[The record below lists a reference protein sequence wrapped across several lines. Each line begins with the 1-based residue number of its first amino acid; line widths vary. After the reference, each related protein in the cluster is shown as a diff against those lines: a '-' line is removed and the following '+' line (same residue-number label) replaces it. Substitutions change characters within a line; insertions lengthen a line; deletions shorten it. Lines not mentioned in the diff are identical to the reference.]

1 MLLQQVL
8 RWILQYICTRISAVA
23 RITVMIGGKKSCNNR
38 KCQCH
43 HRRCQCLHK
52 SYIIVDHVKCHDRQN
67 KIVLLYPPQLSIWN
81 TILHSLRIT
90 YKLSITLSPFHTSST
105 ISSECDYISL
115 PAVSLPDAFYY
126 TGGLQ
131 FQYKTQELPHIRQLP
146 RDPT

>member
-1 MLLQQVL
+1 MYKDQCCCQNHCND
-8 RWILQYICTRISAVA
+8 RW
-23 RITVMIGGKKSCNNR
+23 KESCNNC

-67 KIVLLYPPQLSIWN
+67 KLYCFLSA
-81 TILHSLRIT
+81 TIEYLEYKSCILSRIT

-115 PAVSLPDAFYY
+115 PAVSLPDAFIIQVACNSNIRHKNY
-126 TGGLQ
+126 
-131 FQYKTQELPHIRQLP
+131 HISNNCRENQ
-146 RDPT
+146 RNQ